1 MFGTAFRIERKAV
14 PFHHRRREKERSS
27 AMKCPKCTGLLI
39 QEEIQEHS
47 GRFHGW
53 RCIQCG
59 LRLDQTIVQNRHEV
73 PTEAQM
79 SNLAG
84 TSAQSSPGLHA
95 RPPVR
100 PKRAAG
106 RT

>member
-1 MFGTAFRIERKAV
+1 
-14 PFHHRRREKERSS
+14 
-27 AMKCPKCTGLLI
+27 MKCPKCTGLLI

-73 PTEAQM
+73 QTEPRVPD
-79 SNLAG
+79 LAG
-84 TSAQSSPGLHA
+84 ASTQGSSGLHA
-95 RPPVR
+95 KPAGR
-100 PKRAAG
+100 PKRPAG
-106 RT
+106 RA